1 MTSDSNLESLTAPES
16 PFLFF
21 TGKGGVGKTS
31 LSCATAIHLADQ
43 GKRVLLVST
52 DPASNLD
59 EVLGTTLDR
68 KPRPVKKVSGLDA
81 LNINPEAAAAAY
93 REKLIGPLRGQLP
106 EAAIRS
112 VEEQLSGACTVEIAA
127 FDEFSSLLG
136 NPSQT
141 DDYDHVI
148 FDTAPTG
155 HTLRLLALPGA
166 WTGFLNEN
174 TTGTSCLGP
183 LAGLEKQRTWYT
195 NALNTLSSAEQTQLV
210 LVSRPDQ
217 APLAEAER
225 AGNELSEIGVK
236 NQVLVLN
243 GIFETN
249 HKNDALAKALE
260 RRQKM
265 ALSQFEN
272 YLKSIPVVRISL
284 RSYPLIGIEALRSTF
299 NPELESA
306 PKNYGS
312 VGPIDLPP
320 LSELTDDLASTGTG
334 LIMTMGKGGVGKTT
348 IACALAVNLAERGLS
363 VCLTTTDPAAHLTL
377 TLNEAIPTLRI
388 ERIDPSKVTKD
399 YVSAVRRA
407 QEAGLDPDGLALL
420 EEDLSS
426 PCTEE
431 IAVFQAFAKTVAEAE
446 KEIVIIDTA
455 PTGHTLLL
463 LDAAESYHREV
474 GRQTMSTVSA
484 EVTELLPRLRDPRF
498 TRILLVTQP
507 EPTPVHEASSLQ
519 EDLNRAEISP
529 TAWVVNQSFHS
540 LPTSDPVLSARA
552 AREIALIE
560 EVQSNHESPTYL
572 IPWQKEEP
580 LGLNA
585 LRLVLSEEVR
595 Q

>member
-1 MTSDSNLESLTAPES
+1 MTFDSNLESLTTPGV

-31 LSCATAIHLADQ
+31 LSCATAIHLVDQ

-59 EVLGTTLDR
+59 EVLGTPLDR
-68 KPRPVKKVSGLDA
+68 RPRAIQGVPGLDA

-136 NPSQT
+136 DPSQT
-141 DDYDHVI
+141 SGYDHVI

-166 WTGFLNEN
+166 WTGFLNKN

-183 LAGLEKQRTWYT
+183 LAGLEKQRSWYN
-195 NALNTLSSAEQTQLV
+195 NALNTLSSAEQTVLV

-225 AGNELSEIGVK
+225 AGKELAEIGVK

-249 HKNDALAKALE
+249 QNNDAVAKSLE

-265 ALSQFEN
+265 ALRQFKN
-272 YLKSIPVVRISL
+272 YLNSITVVRISL
-284 RSYPLIGIEALRSTF
+284 RSYPLIGIETLRSTF

-306 PKNYGS
+306 PKNYGGG
-312 VGPIDLPP
+312 GPIDLPL
-320 LSELTDDLASTGTG
+320 LSELTDDLASTGRG

-363 VCLTTTDPAAHLTL
+363 VCLTTTDPAAHITSTL
-377 TLNEAIPTLRI
+377 TEAIPMLRI
-388 ERIDPSKVTKD
+388 ERIDPRKVAEE
-399 YVSAVRRA
+399 YVSAVKQA
-407 QEAGLDPDGLALL
+407 QEAGLDHDGLALL

-431 IAVFQAFAKTVAEAE
+431 IAVFKAFAKTVAEAE

-474 GRQTMSTVSA
+474 GRQNESAVSA
-484 EVTELLPRLRDPRF
+484 EVTELLPRLRDPQF
-498 TRILLVTQP
+498 TRVLLVTLP
-507 EPTPVHEASSLQ
+507 EPTPIHEAASLQ

-529 TAWVVNQSFHS
+529 AAWVVNQSFHGLS
-540 LPTSDPVLSARA
+540 TNDPILSGRA
-552 AREIALIE
+552 ARETALIK
-560 EVQSNHESPTYL
+560 EVQSNHKSPTYL
-572 IPWQKEEP
+572 ISWQKEEP
-580 LGLNA
+580 VGLRA
-585 LRLVLSEEVR
+585 LRLLVSEDI
-595 Q
+595 QQ